1 MDIGI
6 WMGKATLAHKLE
18 ARNEK
23 NPEEAW
29 NLSQWPKGLSEEEEN
44 RLFVASG
51 GYWRGY
57 FKLANEVLFNPR
69 DQKVPYT
76 LLFNTR
82 TWTPIPKTPARRF
95 RGFTYKV
102 PPVPPSSRRQD
113 LSRPSGPTVNQS

>member
-6 WMGKATLAHKLE
+6 WMGKTTLAHKLE
-18 ARNEK
+18 AQNEK

-29 NLSQWPKGLSEEEEN
+29 NLSQWPKDMSEEEEN

-51 GYWRGY
+51 GFWRGY

-69 DQKVPYT
+69 DKKVPYT
-76 LLFNTR
+76 LLFDTR

-102 PPVPPSSRRQD
+102 PSVPPSS
-113 LSRPSGPTVNQS
+113 